1 MRLMSFTDFG
11 LRALMMLAVEPEQAW
26 TSEDLARA
34 LGVSRHHL
42 VKVLQHLAAAGYV
55 RTVRG
60 ARGGVRLARPPAGI
74 RLGEVVGHL
83 EDGQPLVE
91 CFRADGGSCPLTPAC
106 RLRKALIRAQAAF
119 LESLNGETLA
129 DCTLSGAG
137 AAKMAR

>member
-11 LRALMMLAVEPEQAW
+11 LRALMLLGTAPERAR

-34 LGVSRHHL
+34 LGISRHHL

-60 ARGGVRLARPPAGI
+60 AGGGVRLARPAAAI
-74 RLGEVVGHL
+74 RLGEAVAYL
-83 EDGQPLVE
+83 ERGQPLVE
-91 CFRADGGSCPLTPAC
+91 CFRADGGACPLTPSC
-106 RLRKALIRAQAAF
+106 RLRAALSRARAAF

-129 DCTLSGAG
+129 DCVT
-137 AAKMAR
+137 ARA